1 MSILRSIR
9 NRVHGAIAALGTR
22 AVPACS
28 TDGSVPP
35 RQVWLLAAL
44 GPPPSFGDVARDGTG
59 GSSSSWRN
67 LRGDDRCGC
76 SEPYCVRTRCWEA
89 DMEAT
94 PKLELDDLIVLLLGS
109 PSRIPQLQDRI
120 NGVTR
125 LEKLVF
131 LLEKELPKL
140 ATFLV
145 ESADFESHN
154 FGPFSA
160 KLYSA
165 VEVLEAAVLLEERHV
180 RSHTQAESWEESA
193 LIGVDE
199 RDDYVERQFRLTE
212 RGRRYYEA
220 LASELPEALPE
231 QVGELKARF
240 GAIPLRQLIRYVY
253 TRYTEFTDKSLIRE
267 QVMGS

>member
-1 MSILRSIR
+1 MYLMGSAATTPSRLSLMTLIWRRLRLSR
-9 NRVHGAIAALGTR
+9 GEDEAGR
-22 AVPACS
+22 
-28 TDGSVPP
+28 
-35 RQVWLLAAL
+35 
-44 GPPPSFGDVARDGTG
+44 
-59 GSSSSWRN
+59 SSSGRPVVD
-67 LRGDDRCGC
+67 GDDRCRYLD
-76 SEPYCVRTRCWEA
+76 PYCVPTRQEVEV
-89 DMEAT
+89 EAT

-109 PSRIPQLQDRI
+109 PSRILQLQDRI

-131 LLEKELPKL
+131 LLEKELPNL

-165 VEVLEAAVLLEERHV
+165 VEVLEAADLLEERHV
-180 RSHTQAESWEESA
+180 RTQSQAESWEESV

-199 RDDYVERQFRLTE
+199 RDEYVERQFRLTE

-220 LASELPEALPE
+220 LVSELPNAVPE

-240 GAIPLRQLIRYVY
+240 GSVPLRQLIRYVY
-253 TRYTEFTDKSLIRE
+253 SRYKEYTDKSLIRE
-267 QVMGS
+267 QVLGS